1 VTAVCTGAKD
11 SDSPSFAI
19 FQGENGWMRLI
30 GKPNVI
36 EGVDYEFADETKPP
50 VPNAA
55 GGMSRAME
63 SGKYDA
69 PKMRHRMTQEFMD
82 FARIV
87 DSRDDTA
94 AAACLE
100 RSVAVM
106 TALETA
112 RKSAGIRFAV
122 DA

>member
-1 VTAVCTGAKD
+1 
-11 SDSPSFAI
+11 
-19 FQGENGWMRLI
+19 
-30 GKPNVI
+30 
-36 EGVDYEFADETKPP
+36 
-50 VPNAA
+50 
-55 GGMSRAME
+55 ME

-87 DSRDDTA
+87 DSRDDVA

>member
-1 VTAVCTGAKD
+1 
-11 SDSPSFAI
+11 
-19 FQGENGWMRLI
+19 MRLI
-30 GKPNVI
+30 GKPNTM
-36 EGVDYEFADETKPP
+36 EGVEYEFADDTKPP

-63 SGKYDA
+63 SGKFTA
-69 PKMRHRMTQEFMD
+69 PEMRHRMTQEFRD

-87 DSRDDTA
+87 DTGDDA
-94 AAACLE
+94 AAAAFLE
-100 RSVAVM
+100 KSVAVM

-122 DA
+122 DE

>member
-1 VTAVCTGAKD
+1 
-11 SDSPSFAI
+11 
-19 FQGENGWMRLI
+19 
-30 GKPNVI
+30 
-36 EGVDYEFADETKPP
+36 
-50 VPNAA
+50 
-55 GGMSRAME
+55 
-63 SGKYDA
+63 
-69 PKMRHRMTQEFMD
+69 MRHRMTQEFMD

-87 DSRDDTA
+87 DTKDDAA

-100 RSVAVM
+100 KSVAVM